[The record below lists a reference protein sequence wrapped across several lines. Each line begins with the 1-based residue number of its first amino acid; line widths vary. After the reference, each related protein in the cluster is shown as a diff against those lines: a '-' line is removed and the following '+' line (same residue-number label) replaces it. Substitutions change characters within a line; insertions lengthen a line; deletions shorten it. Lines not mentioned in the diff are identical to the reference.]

1 MQTNSII
8 HPNRARNIQP
18 NQRDDGYGSGT
29 GGFATVAETGASH
42 SRWQPESEIAQLQ
55 TEVFA
60 ATGIKVSEDDP
71 ILAVLVVQQ
80 RNIQAYAE
88 QMGQQQSERQEV
100 FLEQFKMQA
109 QAITQA
115 TDSLAEQK
123 QYILGEIIQANDAY
137 LQDAENKLMGSVAAK
152 MRNQAI
158 AQQDDFLDSL
168 KRLLILSGC
177 LFLLAQIILLGVFL
191 FLK

>member
-1 MQTNSII
+1 M
-8 HPNRARNIQP
+8 
-18 NQRDDGYGSGT
+18 
-29 GGFATVAETGASH
+29 
-42 SRWQPESEIAQLQ
+42 
-55 TEVFA
+55 
-60 ATGIKVSEDDP
+60 
-71 ILAVLVVQQ
+71 
-80 RNIQAYAE
+80 QAYAE

-109 QAITQA
+109 QAVTQA
-115 TDSLAEQK
+115 AESLAGQK
-123 QYILGEIIQANDAY
+123 QYILGEIIKANDAY

-152 MRNQAI
+152 MRNQTI

-177 LFLLAQIILLGVFL
+177 LFLLAQIILLGAFW